1 MKRARFVD
9 PAVTEVG
16 RARVVV
22 ITGLLHLVITKPF
35 GRALSPQ
42 APVITQAV
50 RIGGT
55 GDTTVHIAAPTALR
69 VDSSLAAQRV
79 VSVPVQTHKDGAWI
93 AIITV

>member
-9 PAVTEVG
+9 PPVTEVG
-16 RARVVV
+16 RARVVI

-35 GRALSPQ
+35 GRTLSPQ
-42 APVITQAV
+42 APIIAQTV

-69 VDSSLAAQRV
+69 VDSCLASQGV
-79 VSVPVQTHKDGAWI
+79 VSVSVQTHKDGAWI